1 MLRSVFQKT
10 FFLQRSAVLGFAAAG
25 LFCACVPGIAQTAP
39 RDNIDTRY
47 EEIDLEEGRKRLESF
62 RAQRLDGDYC
72 FRFQL
77 EHMPRR
83 GKTTRYNGTIWGT
96 WNEQGPLTRVQ
107 LEPGGSAHASGA
119 GLIDLILQSGPEP
132 KVWKWIAPK
141 AKFEQIGGA
150 ALYQPVLDGVTYSPF
165 DLQMPFLYWEQFE
178 YAGTARVS
186 SRIVQQFLMLPPEGQ
201 YADVGIGGVRIG
213 LDDTYD
219 ALFRVEVLDAE
230 LQQRSRFTVEAW
242 KKLQGQYIVK
252 KIRLTDDETKDATRF
267 RVRAASVGLILPD
280 GWFDPLLNEAKPTIP
295 EAMFEDV

>member
-77 EHMPRR
+77 VHNPHPS
-83 GKTTRYNGTIWGT
+83 GKRIRYAGTIWGT
-96 WNEQGPLTRVQ
+96 WNEQGPLTRVKFQ
-107 LEPGGSAHASGA
+107 PDSSNTDEV
-119 GLIDLILQSGPEP
+119 IELILQGGVES
-132 KVWKWIAPK
+132 KVWSRNSKSAEFELLAGDRLYAPV
-141 AKFEQIGGA
+141 F
-150 ALYQPVLDGVTYSPF
+150 DGVVYSPF

-186 SRIVQQFLMLPPEGQ
+186 SRIVQQFVMLPPEGS
-201 YADVGIGGVRIG
+201 DVASRVGGVRIG

-219 ALFRVEVLDAE
+219 ALFRVEVLDAD
-230 LQQRSRFTVEAW
+230 LVRSSKFEVKGW

-252 KIRLTDDETKDATRF
+252 EISLTDSKSEDRTDF
-267 RVRAASVGLILPD
+267 RVRAASVGLILAD
-280 GWFDPLLNEAKPTIP
+280 EWFDPCLDVGEPMIP
-295 EAMFEDV
+295 EGMFKLLR

>member
-10 FFLQRSAVLGFAAAG
+10 SFFQRSAVLGFAAAG
-25 LFCACVPGIAQTAP
+25 LFCACTYSGAQTVP
-39 RDNIDTRY
+39 RDKADTRY

-83 GKTTRYNGTIWGT
+83 GKTVRYAGTMWGT

-107 LEPGGSAHASGA
+107 LDPGEDDAN
-119 GLIDLILQSGPEP
+119 GLIDLILQNGPEP
-132 KVWKWIAPK
+132 KVWNWVAPK
-141 AKFEQIGGA
+141 GQFELLGGA
-150 ALYQPVLDGVTYSPF
+150 ALHQPIVDGVIYTPF
-165 DLQMPFLYWEQFE
+165 DLQMPFIYWNNFE

-186 SRIVQQFLMLPPEGQ
+186 SRIVQQFLMLPPQSG
-201 YADVGIGGVRIG
+201 YGDLGIGGVRIG

-219 ALFRVEVLDAE
+219 ALFRVDVLDAE
-230 LQQRSRFTVEAW
+230 LNQRSRFTVESW

-252 KIRLTDDETKDATRF
+252 QVTLKDDETKDRTRF
-267 RVRAASVGLILPD
+267 RVRAASVGLILAD
-280 GWFDPLLNEAKPTIP
+280 GWFDPLASEAKPTIP
-295 EAMFEDV
+295 ESMFEDV